1 MTTDRAAFLRVGVLL
16 VIGAA
21 AVVGLVLF
29 LGGKQI
35 RGGVHYESYFAESV
49 EGLEVGS
56 PVKYRGVTVGQ
67 VTEVGLVSTA
77 YTNLGNT
84 NFRPAEFDLV
94 YVRFVIDPARAGQVL
109 DPNNTAAAGLRV
121 RLASQGITGLSYL
134 ELDVIDPVRF
144 PAMDVP
150 WQPRDNYI
158 SSMPST
164 INQVQTAAQSFLGRL
179 QGVDI
184 EGLADRVAK
193 VLDDLHKQLTD
204 GDARGALVAASE
216 TLRSLQ
222 GTVKAADL
230 PGLAGDLRAA
240 AVAVRTAADGPATK
254 ELLATTNRAADKLA
268 DAAARL
274 PPLIAALEQT
284 TKRANAGVTDV
295 QADLVPV
302 LRDARAAA
310 ASLRETSD
318 ALRRYPAGVLFGSPP
333 PREGSNR

>member
-1 MTTDRAAFLRVGVLL
+1 M
-16 VIGAA
+16 
-21 AVVGLVLF
+21 
-29 LGGKQI
+29 
-35 RGGVHYESYFAESV
+35 
-49 EGLEVGS
+49 
-56 PVKYRGVTVGQ
+56 
-67 VTEVGLVSTA
+67 TEVGLVSTA
-77 YTNLGNT
+77 YTNLGNAD
-84 NFRPAEFDLV
+84 FRPAAFDLV

-109 DPNNTAAAGLRV
+109 DPTTTAAAGLRV

-134 ELDVIDPVRF
+134 ELDVIDPQRF

-204 GDARGALVAASE
+204 GDARGALVAASDFVH
-216 TLRSLQ
+216 SLQ
-222 GTVKAADL
+222 DNVKAADL
-230 PGLAGDLRAA
+230 PGLAADLRAA

-274 PPLIAALEQT
+274 PPLITALEQT
-284 TKRANAGVTDV
+284 TKRANAGVSDL

-318 ALRRYPAGVLFGSPP
+318 ALRHYPAGVLFGGPP
-333 PREGSNR
+333 PREGANR